1 MSERPSFYQL
11 IALGL
16 VVTGRDQYVITRKF
30 LDGITYF
37 VDHWPGNVTVF
48 MEPVATACGNLD
60 YIKVSASELP
70 FTIKPICFDDPKL
83 RQEILHGDFVHWGPH
98 YKLHDLGPVL
108 QKAGIANVYCTE
120 YSLKT
125 RHQIIMV
132 DAISPLRK
140 CRRLIWEIN
149 QERLIRKNIKRVP
162 AVECNGTPTYNAY
175 RDLANQILLYFD
187 TRASKD
193 LLISENA
200 LQDKSRRLLDN
211 NKPLQ
216 LTFSGRLTEMKGVKD
231 LIPVARGLQT
241 QGIPYELHIYG
252 DGNLKTWL
260 EKEIKTHA
268 LEGRVKLH
276 GIVDFKNALVP
287 ALQQQTDLFVSC
299 HLQGDPSCTYLETSA
314 CGVPIVGYLNEAF
327 EGLLHHADAGWGVPL
342 GQPEK
347 IAQTIATLA
356 TNRNAIVQK
365 GRTAAEFA
373 SAHTFEETF
382 SRRVGFYEE
391 VLHAHKQS

>member
-1 MSERPSFYQL
+1 
-11 IALGL
+11 
-16 VVTGRDQYVITRKF
+16 
-30 LDGITYF
+30 
-37 VDHWPGNVTVF
+37 
-48 MEPVATACGNLD
+48 
-60 YIKVSASELP
+60 
-70 FTIKPICFDDPKL
+70 
-83 RQEILHGDFVHWGPH
+83 
-98 YKLHDLGPVL
+98 
-108 QKAGIANVYCTE
+108 
-120 YSLKT
+120 
-125 RHQIIMV
+125 
-132 DAISPLRK
+132 
-140 CRRLIWEIN
+140 LIWETN

-175 RDLANQILLYFD
+175 RNLANQILLYFD
-187 TRASKD
+187 TRTSKD
-193 LLISENA
+193 LLISGNA

-231 LIPVARGLQT
+231 LIPVARDLRA

-252 DGNLKTWL
+252 DGNLKAWL
-260 EKEIKTHA
+260 EKEIKAHA
-268 LEGRVKLH
+268 LEGRVKVH
-276 GIVDFKNALVP
+276 GNVDFKNVLVP
-287 ALQQQTDLFVSC
+287 ALQQETDLFVCC

-327 EGLLHHADAGWGVPL
+327 EGLLHHANAGWGVPL

-356 TNRNAIVQK
+356 TNRNAIAQK

-382 SRRVGFYEE
+382 SRRVSFYEE
-391 VLHAHKQS
+391 VLYAHRRS